1 MIADTALFFR
11 QLIRNPKQVSAIAP
25 SSRFLA
31 RAMAAGLGP
40 ETGQVV
46 EFGPGTGILTR
57 GILAAGV
64 APRDLTLFELDET
77 FATALQI
84 RFPGV
89 RVLHA
94 PADQAA
100 RHVRGKVGAVISGL
114 PLLSMPPAIRRAIV
128 GAAFDI
134 LAPGAPYIQFTY
146 GPKPSVPPEIVDELG
161 LTVEQTAFVW
171 ANLPPARVHRFTKK

>member
-1 MIADTALFFR
+1 MIADAALFFR

-40 ETGQVV
+40 EPGQVV
-46 EFGPGTGILTR
+46 EFGPGPGILTR
-57 GILAAGV
+57 GVLAAGV
-64 APRDLTLFELDET
+64 APRDLTLFELDGT
-77 FATALQI
+77 FAAALQT

-100 RHVRGKVGAVISGL
+100 RHVQGKVGAVISGL
-114 PLLSMPPAIRRAIV
+114 PLLSMPPAVRRAIV

-146 GPKPSVPPEIVDELG
+146 GPKPSVPPDIVAELG
-161 LTVEQTAFVW
+161 LAVEQTAFVW